1 MGFEDA
7 FVFLVVGCVASYL
20 LRSQQDDQKI
30 SRSQIIL
37 MWTLAI
43 ALPSLAI
50 AWMLFSPNNNP
61 NNNFANN
68 STTLSLMVVVM
79 GFLLSVWLYRN
90 LSPDSQLNSQ
100 VNTESNL
107 TLSVSDE
114 KRLRDCFPHAIYQL
128 KSLDYHPQEIYCR
141 GVFRSQNYKYAYDTI
156 SQNLQKTFGDR
167 FLCYLQE
174 NPIENFG
181 SGFGESE
188 NAQDNQSV
196 KTSYE
201 FYLVPTKNTPN
212 SHRFAAIAS
221 IISLICTAST
231 LLIVGANIH
240 GFQDLNLNNLQAGIP
255 YALAVASVF
264 VVKAIAQNY
273 VSKKNKLKLLPT
285 IWLPSIGGFGI
296 LGLVTTNT
304 EKVMKTVNPINQRR
318 ILFDLVA
325 TPSIAGLLISIVLV
339 VLGNWILVP
348 ASSAIGDPATS
359 PIFSPSLFSPSLLA
373 NLDTFDFKNSM
384 FANLLQGFLQIIFSI
399 NKSEISPDTI
409 PSFSPLTL
417 AGWTGLALS
426 ALQLLP
432 FDLLDGGNL
441 AIAMF
446 GHRQAVQIAR
456 VVRLVILAI
465 ALLVQPWLRIYSL
478 LLFLLPNPRSLISNE
493 SIEID
498 RKRDLIGMILMAIAL
513 LIILPASK

>member
-20 LRSQQDDQKI
+20 LRSQRDAQKI
-30 SRSQIIL
+30 SQPQIIL

-50 AWMLFSPNNNP
+50 AWMIYSSNNNP
-61 NNNFANN
+61 NNN
-68 STTLSLMVVVM
+68 STTLPLMVVVT

-100 VNTESNL
+100 LNTESKL
-107 TLSVSDE
+107 TLSASDE
-114 KRLRDCFPHAIYQL
+114 KQLRDCFPHAIYQL
-128 KSLDYHPQEIYCR
+128 RSLDYHSQEIYCR
-141 GVFRSQNYKYAYDTI
+141 GIFRSQNYKYAYDTI

-174 NPIENFG
+174 SSIENFG

-188 NAQDNQSV
+188 NDQDHQSSE
-196 KTSYE
+196 TAYE
-201 FYLVPTKNTPN
+201 FYLVPTKNAPN
-212 SHRFAAIAS
+212 SNRLAAIAS
-221 IISLICTAST
+221 LISLISTAFT
-231 LLIVGANIH
+231 LLLVGANIH
-240 GFQDLNLNNLQAGIP
+240 TFQDFNLNNLQAGIP
-255 YALAVASVF
+255 YALAVASVL
-264 VVKAIAQNY
+264 VVKAIAHY
-273 VSKKNKLKLLPT
+273 YISKKNKFNLPSPL
-285 IWLPSIGGFGI
+285 WLPSIGGFGI
-296 LGLVTTNT
+296 LGTVTTNIET
-304 EKVMKTVNPINQRR
+304 IIKKVNPKNQRR
-318 ILFDLVA
+318 ILFDLA
-325 TPSIAGLLISIVLV
+325 TIPNIAGLAISIVLL

-348 ASSAIGDPATS
+348 TS
-359 PIFSPSLFSPSLLA
+359 PAISYPTTSPLLSESLFLPSLLP
-373 NLDTFDFKNSM
+373 NLNTFDFKNSM
-384 FANLLQGFLQIIFSI
+384 FANLLQGFLQILFSL
-399 NKSEISPDTI
+399 NKSEMSLDAI
-409 PSFSPLTL
+409 PNFSPLTL

-426 ALQLLP
+426 ALQLMP

-456 VVRLVILAI
+456 IARLVILAI

-478 LLFLLPNPRSLISNE
+478 LLFLLPNPRSLINNE
-493 SIEID
+493 SIELD

-513 LIILPASK
+513 LIILPALKI

>member
-20 LRSQQDDQKI
+20 LRSQQDAQKI
-30 SRSQIIL
+30 SQPQIIL
-37 MWTLAI
+37 VWTLAI

-50 AWMLFSPNNNP
+50 AWMLFSPNNNQIILP
-61 NNNFANN
+61 
-68 STTLSLMVVVM
+68 LMVAVT

-100 VNTESNL
+100 INTESNL

-114 KRLRDCFPHAIYQL
+114 KQLRDCFPHAIYQL
-128 KSLDYHPQEIYCR
+128 KSLDYHSQEIYCR
-141 GVFRSQNYKYAYDTI
+141 GIFRSQNYKYVYDTI

-174 NPIENFG
+174 SPIENFG

-188 NAQDNQSV
+188 NAQDDQSG
-196 KTSYE
+196 KISYD
-201 FYLVPTKNTPN
+201 FYLVPTKNALN
-212 SHRFAAIAS
+212 SNRLAAIAS
-221 IISLICTAST
+221 IISLICTAFT
-231 LLIVGANIH
+231 LLLVGANIH
-240 GFQDLNLNNLQAGIP
+240 GFQDLNLSNLQAGIP
-255 YALAVASVF
+255 YLLAVASVF
-264 VVKAIAQNY
+264 VVKAIAQY
-273 VSKKNKLKLLPT
+273 YITKKNKLKLSPT
-285 IWLPSIGGFGI
+285 LWLPSIGGFGI

-304 EKVMKTVNPINQRR
+304 EKAIKTVNPINQRR
-318 ILFDLVA
+318 ILFDLA
-325 TPSIAGLLISIVLV
+325 AIPSIAGLSISIVLL

-348 ASSAIGDPATS
+348 ASSAIADPATS
-359 PIFSPSLFSPSLLA
+359 PIFSPSLLA
-373 NLDTFDFKNSM
+373 NLNTFDFKNSM
-384 FANLLQGFLQIIFSI
+384 FANLLQGFLQILFSL

-409 PSFSPLTL
+409 PTFSPLTL

-426 ALQLLP
+426 ALQLMP

-441 AIAMF
+441 TVAMF

-456 VVRLVILAI
+456 IVRLVVLAI

-478 LLFLLPNPRSLISNE
+478 LLFLLPNPRSLINNE
-493 SIEID
+493 SIELD
-498 RKRDLIGMILMAIAL
+498 RNRDVIGLILMAIAL
-513 LIILPASK
+513 LIILPAAKFFI

>member
-50 AWMLFSPNNNP
+50 AWMLFSLNNNQI
-61 NNNFANN
+61 
-68 STTLSLMVVVM
+68 TLSLMVVVT
-79 GFLLSVWLYRN
+79 GFLLNVWLYRN
-90 LSPDSQLNSQ
+90 LSPDSQLNS
-100 VNTESNL
+100 ESRL
-107 TLSVSDE
+107 TLSVIDE
-114 KRLRDCFPHAIYQL
+114 KQLRDCFPHAIYQL
-128 KSLDYHPQEIYCR
+128 KSLDYHSQEIYCR
-141 GVFRSQNYKYAYDTI
+141 GIFRSQNYKYVYDTI

-188 NAQDNQSV
+188 NAQDDQSG
-196 KTSYE
+196 KISYD
-201 FYLVPTKNTPN
+201 FYLVPTKNAPN
-212 SHRFAAIAS
+212 SNRLAAIAS
-221 IISLICTAST
+221 IISLICTAFT
-231 LLIVGANIH
+231 LLLVSANIH
-240 GFQDLNLNNLQAGIP
+240 RFQDLNLNNLQSGIP
-255 YALAVASVF
+255 YALAVASVL
-264 VVKAIAQNY
+264 VVKAIAQY
-273 VSKKNKLKLLPT
+273 YISKKNKLKLSPQL
-285 IWLPSIGGFGI
+285 WLPSIGGFGI

-304 EKVMKTVNPINQRR
+304 EKAIKTVNPINQRR
-318 ILFDLVA
+318 ILFDLA
-325 TPSIAGLLISIVLV
+325 AIPSIAGLSISIVLL

-348 ASSAIGDPATS
+348 ASSAIGDPTTLS
-359 PIFSPSLFSPSLLA
+359 IFSPSLLA
-373 NLDTFDFKNSM
+373 NLNTFAFKDSM
-384 FANLLQGFLQIIFSI
+384 FANLLQGFLQIVFSL
-399 NKSEISPDTI
+399 NKSEISPDAI
-409 PSFSPLTL
+409 PTFSPLTF

-426 ALQLLP
+426 ALQLMP

-456 VVRLVILAI
+456 ITRLVVLAI

-478 LLFLLPNPRSLISNE
+478 LLFLLPNPRSLINNE
-493 SIEID
+493 SIELD
-498 RKRDLIGMILMAIAL
+498 RNRDVIGLILMAIAL
-513 LIILPASK
+513 LIILPALK

>member
-20 LRSQQDDQKI
+20 LRSQRDAKKI

-50 AWMLFSPNNNP
+50 AWMLFSPNNNQI
-61 NNNFANN
+61 
-68 STTLSLMVVVM
+68 TWSLMVVVT

-90 LSPDSQLNSQ
+90 LSPDSQLNA
-100 VNTESNL
+100 ESRL
-107 TLSVSDE
+107 TLSISDE
-114 KRLRDCFPHAIYQL
+114 KQLRDCFPHAIYQL
-128 KSLDYHPQEIYCR
+128 RSLDCLSQEIYCR
-141 GVFRSQNYKYAYDTI
+141 GIFRSQNHKYVYDII
-156 SQNLQKTFGDR
+156 SENLQKTFGDR

-174 NPIENFG
+174 SPIENFG

-201 FYLVPTKNTPN
+201 FYLVATKHVPN
-212 SHRFAAIAS
+212 SNRLTAIAS
-221 IISLICTAST
+221 IISLICTAFT
-231 LLIVGANIH
+231 LLLVGANIH
-240 GFQDLNLNNLQAGIP
+240 HFQDLNLNNLQASIP
-255 YALAVASVF
+255 YSLAVASVL
-264 VVKAIAQNY
+264 VVKAIAQY
-273 VSKKNKLKLLPT
+273 YISKKNKLKLSPPL
-285 IWLPSIGGFGI
+285 WLPSIGGFGI
-296 LGLVTTNT
+296 LGSVTTNT
-304 EKVMKTVNPINQRR
+304 EKAIKTVNPINQRR
-318 ILFDLVA
+318 ILFDLA
-325 TPSIAGLLISIVLV
+325 AIPIIAGLTVSITLL
-339 VLGNWILVP
+339 VLGNWLLVP
-348 ASSAIGDPATS
+348 ASSAIG
-359 PIFSPSLFSPSLLA
+359 SPSTSTLFSPSLLT
-373 NLDTFDFKNSM
+373 NLNTFDFKNSM
-384 FANLLQGFLQIIFSI
+384 FANLLQGFLQILFSF
-399 NKSEISPDTI
+399 NKSEISPDAI
-409 PSFSPLTL
+409 PAFSPLTL

-426 ALQLLP
+426 ALQLMP

-456 VVRLVILAI
+456 IVRLVVLAI

-478 LLFLLPNPRSLISNE
+478 LLFLLPNPRSLICNE

-498 RKRDLIGMILMAIAL
+498 RKRDLIGMILMAIGL
-513 LIILPASK
+513 LIILPASKI